1 MSVAPPISKLP
12 RFSLLGWF
20 FAIWSVVGGL
30 VMAAGIN
37 EALVARVEM
46 PEMLRTAA
54 MAILRVSDALW
65 ITLAAGLVFA
75 HEARRQHVGETSRSF
90 AIIAV
95 ASGAAE
101 WLGASTGWLFGDYD
115 YSGQFGWRI
124 GGVLPFTIP
133 LAWFIVVT
141 GACRLAEMLPWTGAW
156 LRAMVAAAVATMT
169 DVNLEPVAIHVR
181 GYWQWTEGPGGPLR
195 DVPPLYNYVCW
206 FLLALLLAHAVPRGE
221 AKPSQSGRWSTPG
234 PLAVLLWMNVLFLL
248 AHVGRWIR

>member
-1 MSVAPPISKLP
+1 
-12 RFSLLGWF
+12 
-20 FAIWSVVGGL
+20 
-30 VMAAGIN
+30 MAAGIN
-37 EALVARVEM
+37 EAFVGRAAI
-46 PEMLRTAA
+46 PETVRTLALG
-54 MAILRVSDALW
+54 ILRVSDALW

-75 HEARRQHVGETSRSF
+75 HEARRSGWAVTGRAF

-141 GACRLAEMLPWTGAW
+141 GARRLAERLPWQGAW
-156 LRAMVAAAVATMT
+156 LRALVAAVLATLT

-181 GYWQWTEGPGGPLR
+181 GYWQWTDGPGGALR
-195 DVPPLYNYVCW
+195 AAPPLFNYACW
-206 FLLALLLAHAVPRGE
+206 FGLAFLLARAVPTGPRKACIAEGPR
-221 AKPSQSGRWSTPG
+221 APG
-234 PLAVLLWMNVLFLL
+234 PIAVLVWMNVLFAL
-248 AHVGRWIR
+248 AHLGRRVRWEAF

>member
-1 MSVAPPISKLP
+1 MTSPENS

-30 VMAAGIN
+30 VMAAGIDEN
-37 EALVARVEM
+37 FVLRLEM
-46 PEMLRTAA
+46 PEMIRAA
-54 MAILRVSDALW
+54 ALGILRVSDALW

-75 HEARRQHVGETSRSF
+75 HEARRQGPVVTARSF

-95 ASGAAE
+95 ASGSAE

-141 GACRLAEMLPWTGAW
+141 GACRAAERLPWPGAW
-156 LRAMVAAAVATMT
+156 PRALAAATLATLT
-169 DVNLEPVAIHVR
+169 DVNLEPVAMHVR
-181 GYWQWTEGPGGPLR
+181 GYWQWTDGAGGPLR
-195 DVPPLYNYVCW
+195 EVPPLYNYACW
-206 FLLALLLAHAVPRGE
+206 FVLALLLARAVPTGSG
-221 AKPSQSGRWSTPG
+221 KSPDSGRWRAPG
-234 PLAVLLWMNVLFLL
+234 PVAVLVWMNVLFAL